1 MTNTSLL
8 MMVKSRKTH
17 NNKFPFIGLFK
28 SDFQNNNAD
37 GFDAFDIYPWIL
49 KHLFVGWIVCF
60 PAILWFYGLQHG

>member
-1 MTNTSLL
+1 

-49 KHLFVGWIVCF
+49 KHLFVG
-60 PAILWFYGLQHG
+60 